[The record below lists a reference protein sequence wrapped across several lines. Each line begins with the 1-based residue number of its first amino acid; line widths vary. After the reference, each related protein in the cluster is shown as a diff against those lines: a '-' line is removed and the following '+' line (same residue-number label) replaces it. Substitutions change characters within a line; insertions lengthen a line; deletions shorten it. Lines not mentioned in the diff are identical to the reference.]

1 MCSMVWW
8 ADLTAMTRAVAS
20 RQVVLSAVSIGMDRP
35 SAFGPG
41 HEENR
46 ATDLGDLGGLGHRS

>member
-1 MCSMVWW
+1 MVWW